1 MQTPRLLCGLLP
13 ARDGLLGLLPARDGL
28 LAPAPSTAAAELA
41 LEWRRRCHR
50 CAASTSETLAPLRSA
65 GKLRAAVC
73 ASARAERRAS
83 FAAPV
88 LQNSDREDAK
98 KKTQIA
104 KNQRRKRHGRFFTVK
119 SLIAPIYEL
128 ARIKT
133 NYLGGKN
140 QLTS

>member
-1 MQTPRLLCGLLP
+1 LP
-13 ARDGLLGLLPARDGL
+13 ARDELLGLLPARDGL

-41 LEWRRRCHR
+41 ATDALPARQRLSRL
-50 CAASTSETLAPLRSA
+50 CAAQASYGQPSVRAPEPSA
-65 GKLRAAVC
+65 EL
-73 ASARAERRAS
+73 
-83 FAAPV
+83 PLL
-88 LQNSDREDAK
+88 LQCSRTQIAKMLK

-128 ARIKT
+128 VRIKT